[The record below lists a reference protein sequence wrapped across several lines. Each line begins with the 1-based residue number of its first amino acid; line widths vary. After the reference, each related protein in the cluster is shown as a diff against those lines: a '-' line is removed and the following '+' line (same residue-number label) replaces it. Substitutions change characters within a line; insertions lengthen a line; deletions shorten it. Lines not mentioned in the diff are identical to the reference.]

1 MIILFP
7 KKKLDSHGIEE
18 VIDIL
23 KKNNRVIF
31 SIDLSLCTENFSL
44 NAFIEGILLLSSL
57 QI

>member
-31 SIDLSLCTENFSL
+31 SIDL
-44 NAFIEGILLLSSL
+44 
-57 QI
+57 